1 MAVTATRI
9 SSIQAAII
17 RLDVLR
23 KELTRLG
30 WDATLITDTRPQ
42 PALLIRNTAR
52 GAPAITEHIYAVEL
66 GSRSFYWWTR
76 GCGSDTADAARIIAQ
91 AMGTPGQP
99 LPAASVLRAG
109 DSR

>member
-1 MAVTATRI
+1 MAATATRI
-9 SSIQAAII
+9 GSIQTAIT
-17 RLDVLR
+17 RLDALR

-30 WDATLITDTRPQ
+30 WDATLTTDTHPQ
-42 PALLIRNTAR
+42 PALLIRNTAD

-76 GCGSDTADAARIIAQ
+76 GCGPDPASAARTIAR

-99 LPAASVLRAG
+99 AVAANVRRAG
-109 DSR
+109 DSL